1 MKTFNVSNNYLAID
15 LNTILSDSSKI
26 IELIFALIFIYQLV
40 KLPLR
45 KWMSKSPGN
54 KYIGGTISLS
64 ASLIFFAKSATII
77 LNPIVK
83 YMFFAWL
90 IAVIILVVYFFVKL
104 RYKSERNNEI
114 ENNRETEDKTLKN
127 ISFSYYDKYFWI
139 IALICFPI
147 FVCEFIGEGM
157 ATKVTELP
165 MINDSTK
172 YLVIRKYGDQLI
184 CKDYDYANR
193 KLGKQTIIVKVPINK
208 PIVLIIHLT
217 QD

>member
-1 MKTFNVSNNYLAID
+1 
-15 LNTILSDSSKI
+15 
-26 IELIFALIFIYQLV
+26 
-40 KLPLR
+40 
-45 KWMSKSPGN
+45 
-54 KYIGGTISLS
+54 
-64 ASLIFFAKSATII
+64 
-77 LNPIVK
+77 
-83 YMFFAWL
+83 MFFAWL